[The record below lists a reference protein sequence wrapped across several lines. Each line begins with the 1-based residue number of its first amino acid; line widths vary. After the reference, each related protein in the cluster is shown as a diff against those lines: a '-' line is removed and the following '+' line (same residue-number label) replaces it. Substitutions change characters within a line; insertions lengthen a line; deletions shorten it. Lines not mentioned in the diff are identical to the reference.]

1 MLNSRNINPSLQA
14 LVSYRKGAEV
24 EWPEA
29 LLADLADITDAPKIP
44 QPDPSA
50 LAAAYLAAKDPAT
63 DKTVQRQMFLMQ
75 AQNLDIQSHLEGE
88 VAQRRKD
95 VCSKHAQSLMD
106 LFGEVVER
114 DYPILKAAIDLG
126 ITNLEHAPNLSIM
139 TENEL
144 IALVAARKANKR
156 IKNAALGW
164 HSAAHGFNGASI
176 GSLPGL
182 LASDIP
188 LMDSINLRDSHADPF
203 DIALAG
209 YTLSLPLDRDELNK
223 QALQRMEAYKAST
236 AKLSREGYVLR

>member
-1 MLNSRNINPSLQA
+1 MLSRNINPNLQA
-14 LVSYRKGAEV
+14 LDSYRKGAEV
-24 EWPEA
+24 EWPDA
-29 LLADLADITDAPKIP
+29 LVADLANIPDAPKVP
-44 QPDPSA
+44 LPDPSA

-63 DKTVQRQMFLMQ
+63 DKTVQRQMFLMN
-75 AQNLDIQSHLEGE
+75 ARDLDIQSHLEGE
-88 VAQRRKD
+88 VAQKRKD
-95 VCSKHAQSLMD
+95 VYVKHAQSLMD
-106 LFGEVVER
+106 LFGEVVDR
-114 DYPILKAAIDLG
+114 DYLILKAAIDLG
-126 ITNLEHAPNLSIM
+126 ISNLEHAANLSIM

-164 HSAAHGFNGASI
+164 HSAAHGANGVSI

-209 YTLSLPLDRDELNK
+209 YTLSLPLDKDELNK
-223 QALQRMEAYKAST
+223 QALERMEAHKASLS
-236 AKLSREGYVLR
+236 KLSREGYVLR